1 MESKSYSF
9 EKLHVWTDIRGLI
22 RDVYELTATLPEI
35 EKFGLFM
42 QMRRAAISVSSNL
55 AEGSSRTSPKDQ
67 AHFYQISYSS
77 MMELLS
83 QLIVSYDLKYITE
96 SSYSA
101 LRQDIEGI
109 TYKLNSLRS
118 TALKRIKS
126 K

>member
-1 MESKSYSF
+1 MERKMYSF
-9 EKLHVWTDIRGLI
+9 EKLQVWKDIRSMI
-22 RDVYELTATLPEI
+22 KDVYELTATLPEI
-35 EKFGLFM
+35 EKFGLVM

-83 QLIVSYDLKYITE
+83 QFIVSYDLQYISE
-96 SSYSA
+96 SNY
-101 LRQDIEGI
+101 LDIRQGIEGI

-118 TALKRIKS
+118 TTLKRINS

>member
-1 MESKSYSF
+1 MERKMYSF
-9 EKLHVWTDIRGLI
+9 EKLHVWADIRSMI
-22 RDVYELTATLPEI
+22 KDVYELTAKLPEI
-35 EKFGLFM
+35 EKFGLVM

-67 AHFYQISYSS
+67 AHFYQMAYSS

-83 QLIVSYDLKYITE
+83 QFIVSFDLKYISE
-96 SSYSA
+96 SNY
-101 LRQDIEGI
+101 LDIRQDIEGI

-118 TALKRIKS
+118 TALKRINS

>member
-1 MESKSYSF
+1 MYSF
-9 EKLHVWTDIRGLI
+9 EKLHVWADIRSMI
-22 RDVYELTATLPEI
+22 KDVYELTAKLPEI
-35 EKFGLFM
+35 EKFGLVM

-67 AHFYQISYSS
+67 THFYQMAYSS

-83 QLIVSYDLKYITE
+83 QIIVSYDLQYISE
-96 SSYSA
+96 SNYSA
-101 LRQDIEGI
+101 IRQDIEGI

-118 TALKRIKS
+118 TALKRINS

>member
-1 MESKSYSF
+1 
-9 EKLHVWTDIRGLI
+9 
-22 RDVYELTATLPEI
+22 
-35 EKFGLFM
+35 
-42 QMRRAAISVSSNL
+42 VSSNL

>member
-1 MESKSYSF
+1 MERKMYSF
-9 EKLHVWTDIRGLI
+9 EKLQVWKDIRSMI
-22 RDVYELTATLPEI
+22 KDVYELTATLPEI
-35 EKFGLFM
+35 EKFGLVM

>member
-1 MESKSYSF
+1 MERKMYSF
-9 EKLHVWTDIRGLI
+9 EKLQVWKDIRSMI
-22 RDVYELTATLPEI
+22 KDVYELTATLPEI
-35 EKFGLFM
+35 EKFGLVM

-67 AHFYQISYSS
+67 AHFYQMAYSS

-83 QLIVSYDLKYITE
+83 QFIVSFDLKYISE
-96 SSYSA
+96 SNY
-101 LRQDIEGI
+101 LDIRQDIEGI

-118 TALKRIKS
+118 TALKRINS

>member
-9 EKLHVWTDIRGLI
+9 EKLHVWKDIRGLI
-22 RDVYELTATLPEI
+22 KDVYELTATLPEI
-35 EKFGLFM
+35 EKFGLVM

>member
-1 MESKSYSF
+1 MERKMYSF
-9 EKLHVWTDIRGLI
+9 EKLQVWKDIRSMI
-22 RDVYELTATLPEI
+22 KDVYELTATLPEI